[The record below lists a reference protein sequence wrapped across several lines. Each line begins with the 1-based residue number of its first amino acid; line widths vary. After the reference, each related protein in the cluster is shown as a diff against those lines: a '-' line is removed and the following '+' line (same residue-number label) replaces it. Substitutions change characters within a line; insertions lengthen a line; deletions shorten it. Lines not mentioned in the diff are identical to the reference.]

1 MIHVISFFSVY
12 QVTNEHY
19 FTEVNEIVI
28 KIHTATDIS
37 RKNIDKQFDNGH
49 FLWLQQFRIKSY

>member
-1 MIHVISFFSVY
+1 MLEPIFLFLVSINLQMNIIV
-12 QVTNEHY
+12 Q
-19 FTEVNEIVI
+19 NEIVI